1 MSARPYSTIALA
13 CGGVILAGL
22 GLYFVSIRPPLLHGR
37 LACFRSRQRGA
48 ALVATLAGATSVGW
62 MAAVN
67 FMIASDFKW
76 VLLALVFPWIL
87 ALVLYWSERPRSTV
101 TV

>member
-13 CGGVILAGL
+13 CGGVILA
-22 GLYFVSIRPPLLHGR
+22 VTS
-37 LACFRSRQRGA
+37 FRSRQRGA
-48 ALVATLAGATSVGW
+48 AVVATVAGATSIGW

-67 FMIASDFKW
+67 VMIASDFKW

-87 ALVLYWSERPRSTV
+87 ALVLYCSERPRRTV